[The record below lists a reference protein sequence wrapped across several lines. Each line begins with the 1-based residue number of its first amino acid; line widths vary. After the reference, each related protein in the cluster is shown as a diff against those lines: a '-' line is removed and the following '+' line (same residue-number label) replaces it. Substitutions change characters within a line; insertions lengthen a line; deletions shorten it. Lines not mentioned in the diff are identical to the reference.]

1 MINVGGYTLSWFG
14 GSVALSVVLVLLSAL
29 VVFWGRKSWARLGAV
44 VLLVAML
51 CHLTLLKPSPK
62 ESPKTIVVLQDE
74 TASADTKAQ
83 DLWLKTLKN
92 AVGETATLKLFPLNQ
107 TDQGTR
113 VLPPLKSAL
122 QSVPE
127 DRLAGAVIISD
138 TLWHD
143 AKADLE
149 AFRANVPIHV
159 LSTFQNAPDRS
170 VVLEKPSSYQ
180 LVGKPFALSVTVRD
194 TTQPEGAE
202 IPLNLYHGQTQV
214 THRVRN
220 GEKTSIP
227 LSTDHPGRTPYLLAT
242 PPLDKEAKLQNNAA
256 VFTLTVFR
264 DRWRVMMVSGSPHP
278 STRAFRSLFKQ
289 DPNMDLVHF
298 SILRRMDSVDF
309 TPPDEM
315 ALIPFP
321 VDELFLDRIHDFD
334 VIVMDRYVNLGLL
347 QPIHLQGLRAFIQ
360 KGGAFLVM
368 TGSEGTKN
376 DSLLVSLRDIL
387 NLKPAPQGY
396 SEAPITPLLGQDH
409 PITQPFLGKPLPPLR
424 GYLPASLPEEAEP
437 LLEIPEKT
445 PLLSIWPD
453 TQQHGRMAWV
463 ATDDLWTW
471 RRPQGQEPP
480 PFNILMR
487 RLMHWLLREPDLEA
501 PPMICQQD
509 NAALTCTPRGKAA
522 PKAPVHLYHPEG
534 VWQPWAPDADGVY
547 RAPLN
552 RAGLWAVRVQ
562 KTLIPIP
569 FDMGPPAEWTPVPP
583 SGAVLAKHNG
593 GRHRDDPNAPLSV
606 TFDRGLSERLSP
618 QTLMFDRPSALI
630 MGQGQ
635 AWPWTGPAL
644 AALMG
649 MMLLWGWRRG

>member
-14 GSVALSVVLVLLSAL
+14 GAVALSVVLVLLSAL

-44 VLLVAML
+44 VVLVAML
-51 CHLTLLKPSPK
+51 AQVSLLKPAPK
-62 ESPKTIVVLQDE
+62 ESPKTIVVLQDQ
-74 TASADTKAQ
+74 TASADTQAQ
-83 DLWLKTLKN
+83 ALWLKTLKN

-143 AKADLE
+143 AKGDLS

-159 LSTFQNAPDRS
+159 LSTFHNAPDRS
-170 VVLEKPSSYQ
+170 VVLDKPSSYQ

-202 IPLNLYHGQTQV
+202 IPLNLYHGDQKITY
-214 THRVRN
+214 RVRN
-220 GEKTSIP
+220 GEKTQIP
-227 LSTDHPGRTPYLLAT
+227 LNTDRPGRTPYLLAT

-321 VDELFLDRIHDFD
+321 VDELFLNRIHDFD
-334 VIVMDRYVNLGLL
+334 VIVMDRYANLGLL

-360 KGGAFLVM
+360 KGGAFLLM
-368 TGSEGTKN
+368 TGPEGAKD

-387 NLKPAPQGY
+387 RLNPAPQGFQD
-396 SEAPITPLLGQDH
+396 APITPLLGQEH
-409 PITQPFLGKPLPPLR
+409 PITQPFLGQPLPLLR
-424 GYLPASLPEEAEP
+424 GYLPATLPAEAEP
-437 LLEIPEKT
+437 LLETPEKT
-445 PLLSIWPD
+445 PVLGIWPD
-453 TQQHGRMAWV
+453 TPQHGRMAWV

-471 RRPQGQEPP
+471 RRPQGEEPP
-480 PFNILMR
+480 PFNTLMR

-501 PPMICQQD
+501 PPMTCQQD
-509 NAALTCTPRGKAA
+509 KATLTCTPRGKP
-522 PKAPVHLYHPEG
+522 PKDPVHLYHPEG
-534 VWQPWAPDADGVY
+534 VWQPWTPDADGVY
-547 RAPLN
+547 RTALN

-562 KTLIPIP
+562 QTLIPIP

-593 GRHRDDPNAPLSV
+593 GRHRDDPSAPLSV
-606 TFDRGLSERLSP
+606 TFDRGLSERLSS
-618 QTLMFDRPSALI
+618 QTLIFDRPSAI
-630 MGQGQ
+630 TMGQGE
-635 AWPWTGPAL
+635 AWPWMAPAL

-649 MMLLWGWRRG
+649 ALLLWGWRRG

>member
-14 GSVALSVVLVLLSAL
+14 GSVALSVIVVLLTLA
-29 VVFWGRKSWARLGAV
+29 VVVLGKKSWARLGAV
-44 VLLVAML
+44 VFLVAML
-51 CHLTLLKPSPK
+51 YHVTLLKPAEK
-62 ESPKTIVVLQDE
+62 EFPKTLVVLQDE

-113 VLPPLKSAL
+113 VLPPLKAAL
-122 QSVPE
+122 SSVPE

-143 AKADLE
+143 AKADLD

-227 LSTDHPGRTPYLLAT
+227 LSTDHPGRTSYLLAT

-256 VFTLTVFR
+256 IFTLTVFR

-368 TGSEGTKN
+368 TGPEGGKD

-424 GYLPASLPEEAEP
+424 GYLPASLPAEAEP
-437 LLEIPEKT
+437 LLVIPEKT

-501 PPMICQQD
+501 PPMTCQQD
-509 NAALTCTPRGKAA
+509 NAALTCTPRGKA
-522 PKAPVHLYHPEG
+522 PKDGVALYRPEDI
-534 VWQPWAPDADGVY
+534 WEPWTADADGVY
-547 RAPLN
+547 RTTLN
-552 RAGLWAVRVQ
+552 RPGLWAVAVQ

-569 FDMGPPAEWTPVPP
+569 FQMGPPAEWFPVTPAGTVMA
-583 SGAVLAKHNG
+583 SHNR
-593 GRHRDDPNAPLSV
+593 GRHLDDAQAPLKA
-606 TFDRGLSERLSP
+606 TFDHGLAERLSP
-618 QTLMFDRPSALI
+618 QTLRFDRPSALI

-635 AWPWTGPAL
+635 AWPWMGPAL